1 MMAALC
7 LLSQGAGAAP
17 RLLPGSQAMP
27 PPVPD
32 ALSYDG
38 TDVLPRSAMTPVE
51 GRTKSGLGGVLS
63 VAQERWSRRLR
74 DQNREFWDDE
84 VKRTGRR
91 ARRLARD
98 SDPGELVI
106 LDELQRQ
113 AVALQQLGRLAEA
126 EMQCRQVAEALT
138 EVACLGEATVRSV
151 RITHAGILAA
161 FGRLPEAERMC
172 LEIIGAMTPATDTDM
187 RLALRA
193 RLAYADTLR
202 ELGKLAEATAL
213 YQVVVRGM
221 TDTYGPQD
229 RLTLVARTGRALTA

>member
-1 MMAALC
+1 
-7 LLSQGAGAAP
+7 
-17 RLLPGSQAMP
+17 MP

-51 GRTKSGLGGVLS
+51 GKTKTGLGGVLS
-63 VAQERWSRRLR
+63 VAQRRWTRRLS
-74 DQNREFWDDE
+74 DQTREYWDDE

-98 SDPGELVI
+98 FGSDELVI

-113 AVALQQLGRLAEA
+113 AVALQQLGRFREAETIIQDVCEQRSRQQGDGHQDTLNARLLHAGLLWQLGRLAEA
-126 EMQCRQVAEALT
+126 ESQCRQVAEAPT
-138 EVACLGEATVRSV
+138 AAAYLGDAKVRSV

-161 FGRLPEAERMC
+161 FGRLPEAERLC
-172 LEIIGAMTPATDTDM
+172 LEIIGAMTPATDSDI

-202 ELGKLAEATAL
+202 EL
-213 YQVVVRGM
+213 
-221 TDTYGPQD
+221 
-229 RLTLVARTGRALTA
+229 